1 MNAEEALIKYVTR
14 HLQTGHSIYSAML
27 GLYHDNE
34 QVHFSDETGAFTHLS
49 GRQLKHVMKLD
60 TNAFN
65 CLILRGMQAAR
76 PQTGRQPVPVT
87 VVKDGQRR
95 VFPSVRSAARALRV
109 PASNISRVL
118 NGKARTVRGWQVFN
132 GVDEQ

>member
-1 MNAEEALIKYVTR
+1 MNAEEALIKYITR

-49 GRQLKHVMKLD
+49 GRQLKHVM
-60 TNAFN
+60 AFN
-65 CLILRGMQAAR
+65 CLILRGMQGAR

-87 VVKDGQRR
+87 VVKGEQRR
-95 VFPSVRSAARALRV
+95 VFPSVRSAARALDV

-118 NGKARTVRGWQVFN
+118 NGKARTVKGWQVFA
-132 GVDEQ
+132 GGDEQ